1 MSDFVIETDEF
12 NGPVGKLLEMIRD
25 RKLYI
30 NDISLARVTD
40 AYINH
45 IAENEE
51 SLDSMAEFVRV
62 AATLVL
68 AKSKALLPEK
78 TTDTQEE
85 EIDQLEER
93 LRAYKLT
100 KRRAETLQD
109 KFGKNPLYHTQ
120 QTQRQTQSV
129 FAPGSTLTV
138 SKIAEAVA
146 GCLID
151 LPDSALDETSIEN
164 KISLQE
170 ELDRLQKRCQSL
182 GDTTFSRITRSESK
196 HHQVVTFVAILE
208 LIKVNKVTARQHKNF
223 DTITIKSI
231 NE

>member
-12 NGPVGKLLEMIRD
+12 NGPVGKLLEMIRE

-68 AKSKALLPEK
+68 AKSKALLPKK
-78 TTDTQEE
+78 TTDAQEE

-93 LRAYKLT
+93 LRAYKIT

-109 KFGKNPLYHTQ
+109 KFGKNPLYHKKQKLQ
-120 QTQRQTQSV
+120 QQEPV

-138 SKIAEAVA
+138 GKLAEAIA
-146 GCLID
+146 GCLIE
-151 LPDSALDETSIEN
+151 LPDSALDKTSIEN

-170 ELDRLQKRCQSL
+170 ELDRLQERCQSL
-182 GDTTFSRITRSESK
+182 SNTTFSRITRSESK

-208 LIKVNKVTARQHKNF
+208 LIKVNKVTARQNKNF
-223 DTITIKSI
+223 DTITIESI